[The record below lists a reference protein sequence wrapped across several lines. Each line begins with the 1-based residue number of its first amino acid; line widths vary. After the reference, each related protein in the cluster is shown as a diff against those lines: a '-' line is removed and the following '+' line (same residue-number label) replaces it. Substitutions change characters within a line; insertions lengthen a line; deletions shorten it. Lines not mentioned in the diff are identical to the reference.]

1 MSDATTQQRLGEIGL
16 DNFAPYLMNRI
27 MGRYNASLRAE
38 MMRHGLTTPKI
49 RSLAVLA
56 MVDGILIGEL
66 AVYAVVEHST
76 LTRALDG
83 LTKDGLALREPDP
96 DDARATRIFI
106 TPAGRSLFE
115 ELWPRMAEFYAE
127 MFKDIPESERRA
139 FTATLQKILKNIR
152 VHNF

>member
-1 MSDATTQQRLGEIGL
+1 MSETEIRQRLGEIGL

-27 MGRYNASLRAE
+27 MGRYNTSLRSE
-38 MMRHGLTTPKI
+38 MAKHGLSTPKI

-56 MVDGILIGEL
+56 MLDGILIGEL

-83 LTKDGLALREPDP
+83 LEKEGLAQRKPDP

-106 TPAGRSLFE
+106 TAAGRRVFE
-115 ELWPRMAEFYAE
+115 ELWPHMAEFYAE
-127 MFKDIPESERRA
+127 MFKDIPPDERRA

>member
-1 MSDATTQQRLGEIGL
+1 MNEFKAQQRLGEIGL

-38 MMRHGLTTPKI
+38 MMQHGLTTPKF

-56 MVDGILIGEL
+56 MIDGILIGEL
-66 AVYAVVEHST
+66 SVYAVVEHST

-83 LTKDGLALREPDP
+83 LEKEGLALRRPDP
-96 DDARATRIFI
+96 DDARATRIYI
-106 TPAGRSLFE
+106 TPEGRRLFE
-115 ELWPRMAEFYAE
+115 ELWPRMAAFYAE
-127 MFKDIPESERRA
+127 MFKDIPEGEQRA

-152 VHNF
+152 IHDF

>member
-1 MSDATTQQRLGEIGL
+1 MSETQTQQRLGEIGL

-27 MGRYNASLRAE
+27 MGRYNASLREE
-38 MMRHGLTTPKI
+38 MTKHGLSTPKI

-56 MVDGILIGEL
+56 MIDGILIGEL

-83 LTKDGLALREPDP
+83 LEQDGLALRKRDP

-106 TPAGRSLFE
+106 TAEGRRVFE
-115 ELWPRMAEFYAE
+115 KLWPRMAEFYAE
-127 MFKDIPESERRA
+127 MFKDIPEEERRA
-139 FTATLQKILKNIR
+139 FTATLQKILQNIR

>member
-1 MSDATTQQRLGEIGL
+1 MSRADTQQRLGAIGL

-27 MGRYNASLRAE
+27 MGRYNASLRTE
-38 MMRHGLTTPKI
+38 MAKHGLSTPKI

-56 MVDGILIGEL
+56 MLDGILIGEL

-83 LTKDGLALREPDP
+83 LEQDGLALRKPDP

-106 TPAGRSLFE
+106 TPSGRSVFE

-127 MFKDIPESERRA
+127 MFKDIPEDERRA
-139 FTATLQKILKNIR
+139 FTATLQKILQNIR

>member
-1 MSDATTQQRLGEIGL
+1 MSETQTQQRLGEIGL

-27 MGRYNASLRAE
+27 MGRYNASLREE
-38 MMRHGLTTPKI
+38 MTKHGLSTPKI

-56 MVDGILIGEL
+56 MIDGILIGEL

-83 LTKDGLALREPDP
+83 LEQDGLALRKRDP

-106 TPAGRSLFE
+106 TSEGRRVFE
-115 ELWPRMAEFYAE
+115 KLWPRMAEFYAE
-127 MFKDIPESERRA
+127 MFKDIPEEERRA
-139 FTATLQKILKNIR
+139 FTATLQKILQNIR